1 MRVSSVLVAACMLS
15 VAAGTPN
22 IMLFMPDDFEFKW
35 SEAPEG
41 TSELAVDIPTPSFD
55 RVRDGGAVFERAY
68 TASPKCAPSRFSL
81 LTGRYSSRGTYAVA
95 QARQS
100 YRDDADWT
108 GRTYIDVPQTKVIG
122 PDYAR
127 NVQST
132 LERNGYETIHSGK
145 WHLFPLDDEEAYLE
159 DYSSLVAAIES
170 AGFSTVASAYVS
182 NMGPTGETDG
192 TNTWSH
198 NYEWLVETSL
208 AAVATAVEAEKPFFL
223 HMTPT
228 GPHSPKTYRA
238 LFDFTVRQTP
248 AGVLDE
254 DPVTTMRSR
263 TDLWAAAEDLSDDT
277 DVQETLA
284 AGMWV
289 DDMLGAMLD
298 GLEDLEVLEE
308 TVVIVCLDHGVD
320 GKSSLAETGT
330 RIMQAVMH
338 PSVTVT
344 SVASVVSNIDTPATI
359 LEIAELTSRYTT
371 DGVSW
376 LAEVQGTVPTTTLPK
391 FMEYAL
397 ERAVVAGGFK
407 YYEGA
412 LYDLE
417 GDNVDTDL
425 SGEAEHADTL
435 AAMEGY
441 MACHDTDTSA
451 ERGHEETCAQ
461 TPIAN
466 VFATARSASVLSSVA
481 TRVRS
486 STNTSASSRGFG
498 SDVAMPQSAV
508 VPLWAAGVA
517 LVVAM
522 CTAALATRWY
532 MLAKQGRIEES
543 RAADKA
549 AVL

>member
-1 MRVSSVLVAACMLS
+1 MRLSSVLVAACMLS

-22 IMLFMPDDFEFKW
+22 IMIFMPDDFEFKW

-41 TSELAVDIPTPSFD
+41 TSELAVDIPTPNFD
-55 RVRDGGAVFERAY
+55 RVRDDGAVFERAY
-68 TASPKCAPSRFSL
+68 TASPKCAPSRFAL
-81 LTGRYSSRGTYAVA
+81 LAGRYPSRGTYATA

-108 GRTYIDVPQTKVIG
+108 GRTYIDVPQTKLIG
-122 PDYAR
+122 PDYTR

-132 LERNGYETIHSGK
+132 LQRSGYATIHSGK
-145 WHLFPLDDEEAYLE
+145 WHLFPLDEDDAYLA
-159 DYSSLVAAIES
+159 DYDSLVAAIES
-170 AGFSTVASAYVS
+170 TGFSTVASAYVS
-182 NMGPTGETDG
+182 NMAPTGETDG

-208 AAVATAVEAEKPFFL
+208 AAVATAVEAETPFFL

-228 GPHSPKTYRA
+228 GPHNPKTYDA

-248 AGVLDE
+248 AGVLTQ
-254 DPVTTMRSR
+254 DPDTTMRSR
-263 TDLWAAAEDLSDDT
+263 TDLWAAAEALSDDT

-298 GLEDLEVLEE
+298 GLETLEVLND

-320 GKSSLAETGT
+320 GKSSLDETGT

-338 PSVTVT
+338 PSVNVA

-376 LAEVQGTVPTTTLPK
+376 LAEVQGSAPTTTLPK
-391 FMEYAL
+391 FMEYGL

-417 GDNVDTDL
+417 GGSVDTDL
-425 SGEAEHADTL
+425 SGEAVYADVL
-435 AAMEGY
+435 ATMVGY
-441 MACHDTDTSA
+441 MTCHDTDTSA
-451 ERGHEETCAQ
+451 APGHDETCTQAS
-461 TPIAN
+461 IAN
-466 VFATARSASVLSSVA
+466 VFATARSASVLSSA
-481 TRVRS
+481 TSVQK
-486 STNTSASSRGFG
+486 TSSSRVLGG
-498 SDVAMPQSAV
+498 DVMSQSDIV

-517 LVVAM
+517 LVMAM
-522 CTAALATRWY
+522 CIAALAARWY
-532 MLAKQGRIEES
+532 MAAKQRRIEEG
-543 RAADKA
+543 RAAEKA
-549 AVL
+549 VVL

>member
-1 MRVSSVLVAACMLS
+1 MSSVLVAACMLS

-22 IMLFMPDDFEFKW
+22 FMIFMPDDFEFKW

-41 TSELAVDIPTPSFD
+41 TPQTAVEIPTEHFN
-55 RVRDGGAVFERAY
+55 RVRDDGAVFERAY

-100 YRDDADWT
+100 YKNDASWN
-108 GRTYIDVPQTKVIG
+108 GRTYIDVPQTKLIG

-127 NVQST
+127 NVQT
-132 LERNGYETIHSGK
+132 VLKANGYETIHSGK
-145 WHLFPLDDEEAYLE
+145 WHVFPNADEAAYLA
-159 DYSSLVAAIES
+159 DYNSLVAAIES
-170 AGFSTVASAYVS
+170 TGFSTVASAYVS
-182 NMGPTGETDG
+182 NMGPNGETDG

-198 NYEWLVETSL
+198 NPEWMVETAL
-208 AAVATAVEAEKPFFL
+208 AAVATAVGASKPFFL

-228 GPHSPKTYRA
+228 GPHNPKTYKA

-248 AGVLDE
+248 AGVLTQ

-263 TDLWAAAEDLSDDT
+263 TDLWAAAEALSADT
-277 DVQETLA
+277 DVQEMLA
-284 AGMWV
+284 ANMWV

-298 GLEDLEVLEE
+298 GLDNLQVLDD

-320 GKSSLAETGT
+320 GKATLGETGT

-338 PSVTVT
+338 PSVTVS

-359 LEIAELTSRYTT
+359 LDMAGLTAPYTI

-376 LAEVQGTVPTTTLPK
+376 LAEVQGTVPATTLPK
-391 FMEYAL
+391 FMEFGL

-407 YYEGA
+407 YHEGA

-417 GDNVDTDL
+417 GANVGTDL
-425 SGEAEHADTL
+425 SGDAGHAGTL

-451 ERGHEETCAQ
+451 ERNHVGSCTQ
-461 TPIAN
+461 TSIPN
-466 VFATARSASVLSSVA
+466 VFVVARSASVLSSEV
-481 TRVRS
+481 TRVRH
-486 STNTSASSRGFG
+486 NASSSSSNVVLD
-498 SDVAMPQSAV
+498 SDV

-517 LVVAM
+517 LVVVM
-522 CTAALATRWY
+522 CTAALAMRWY
-532 MLAKQGRIEES
+532 MLAKQRRVEENCV
-543 RAADKA
+543 AEKA